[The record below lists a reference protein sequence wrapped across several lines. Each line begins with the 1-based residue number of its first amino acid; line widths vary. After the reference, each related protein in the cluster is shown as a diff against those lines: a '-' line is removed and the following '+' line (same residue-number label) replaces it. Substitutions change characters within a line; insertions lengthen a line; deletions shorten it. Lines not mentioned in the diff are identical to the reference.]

1 MKNLHTCS
9 CKEKT
14 LESTGSFAEGSAPG
28 TLICSLNWSEKHVV
42 KAGDPQ
48 KGPPSLMLAICL
60 SAPLNYWGGGGWAG
74 GELES

>member
-9 CKEKT
+9 CKVKT

-42 KAGDPQ
+42 RAGDP
-48 KGPPSLMLAICL
+48 KRDLPV
-60 SAPLNYWGGGGWAG
+60 
-74 GELES
+74 